1 MKTLSR
7 NLTTRLV
14 SSEMTGGE
22 ALNARR
28 HFAALTLTRIADGLI
43 DPKLV
48 LSWLLGI
55 LGAPAVFVGLLVPI
69 REAGALLPQLVFGAW
84 VQRLRQ
90 RRWVWVT
97 GSAVQGGAAALI
109 AVAAL
114 ALEGWVAG
122 LVVCILLAVLALARA
137 ACSVSYKDILGKT
150 VGQSRRGAVTGL
162 GGSVSAAAV
171 LVFAGLL
178 LTGVLQTRGAIVG
191 AIGVAALAWGLAAII
206 LAQLNEDDSRPET
219 ASAARGYLAI
229 LRNDANLR
237 RFILVRG
244 LLVSTALAPP
254 YLVLLSAQGGAALNT
269 LGALVLASSGA
280 SFLSSYIWGRMA
292 DRHSPKVLLLA
303 GVGAGCAMLAA
314 IFAQGV
320 GLASTPGVIP
330 AILFALMLAYHG
342 VRQARS
348 VYLVDMSDEN
358 KRSQNA
364 ALANTAIGIILL
376 LAGVFGGALSF
387 IGPTGALAGFAA
399 MAFLGGGLALTL
411 RSVDV

>member
-1 MKTLSR
+1 MK
-7 NLTTRLV
+7 NLTARLV
-14 SSEMTGGE
+14 SSDMAKPE
-22 ALNARR
+22 ARNAAR
-28 HFAALTLTRIADGLI
+28 HIVALTLTKIADGLI

-55 LGAPAVFVGLLVPI
+55 LGAPTVYVGLLVPI
-69 REAGALLPQLVFGAW
+69 REAGALLPQLVFGAIL
-84 VQRLRQ
+84 QRLQQ
-90 RRWVWVT
+90 RRWVWVI
-97 GSAVQGGAAALI
+97 GSAVQGLAAAMI
-109 AVAAL
+109 AVAAFYL
-114 ALEGWVAG
+114 TGWAAG
-122 LVVCILLAVLALARA
+122 LAVCALLAVLALARA

-162 GGSVSAAAV
+162 AGSVSAAAV
-171 LVFAGLL
+171 LVFAALL
-178 LTGVLQTRGAIVG
+178 LTGVLQTRGAIIG
-191 AIGVAALAWGLAAII
+191 AIGIAALAWGIAAIV
-206 LAQLNEDDSRPET
+206 LARLDEENSTPET
-219 ASAARGYLAI
+219 SGATGGYLTI

-254 YLVLLSAQGGAALNT
+254 YMVLLSAQGGAALNT

-292 DRHSPKVLLLA
+292 DDHSPKVLLLA
-303 GVGAGCAMLAA
+303 GVAAGCAMLAA
-314 IFAQGV
+314 IFAE
-320 GLASTPGVIP
+320 GLGFAKSPGVIP
-330 AILFALMLAYHG
+330 AILFLLMLAYHG

-348 VYLVDMSDEN
+348 VYLVDISDEN

-376 LAGVFGGALSF
+376 LAGAFGGALSF

-399 MAFLGGGLALTL
+399 MSFLGGGLALTL
-411 RSVDV
+411 RSVEG

>member
-1 MKTLSR
+1 
-7 NLTTRLV
+7 
-14 SSEMTGGE
+14 MTGGE

-84 VQRLRQ
+84 MQRLRQ

-137 ACSVSYKDILGKT
+137 ACSVSYKDVLGKT

-162 GGSVSAAAV
+162 AGSVSAAAV
-171 LVFAGLL
+171 LVFATLL
-178 LTGVLQTRGAIVG
+178 LAGVLQTRGEISG

-206 LAQLNEDDSRPET
+206 LARLDEDDSTPDA

-229 LRNDANLR
+229 LRSDANLR

-254 YLVLLSAQGGAALNT
+254 YMVLLSAPEGAALNT

-292 DRHSPKVLLLA
+292 DDHSPKVLLLA

-314 IFAQGV
+314 IFAQGL
-320 GLASTPGVIP
+320 GFADSPGVIP
-330 AILFALMLAYHG
+330 VILFLLMLAYHG

-348 VYLVDMSDEN
+348 IYLVDISDEN

-364 ALANTAIGIILL
+364 ALANTAIGLILL
-376 LAGVFGGALSF
+376 LAGAFGGALSF
-387 IGPTGALAGFAA
+387 IGPTAALAGFAA
-399 MAFLGGGLALTL
+399 MSFLGGALSLIL
-411 RSVDV
+411 RSVDG